1 MAIADVFEALTAVD
15 RPYKRGKTLSESLEL
30 MAGMADKGHL
40 DKDTF
45 NLFLQSRIWLTYA
58 QQHLRPEQI
67 DQVDESQ
74 FMKP

>member
-1 MAIADVFEALTAVD
+1 MAVMV
-15 RPYKRGKTLSESLEL
+15 
-30 MAGMADKGHL
+30 DKGHL

-45 NLFLQSRIWLTYA
+45 NLFLQSRTWLTYA

-67 DQVDESQ
+67 DPVDESL